1 MLNVGVMQMDGV
13 VVVHADGRIDS
24 NNANELGVAL
34 SGVIDDG
41 QIHIVLDLST
51 VSYMSSAGLRE
62 LVIALKKVRAVD
74 TGDMRLVQPS
84 DRVMEV
90 LEMAGLDTVFEIFPS
105 QDDAVGSF

>member
-1 MLNVGVMQMDGV
+1 MLNVGVMQVDGV

-41 QIHIVLDLST
+41 QIHIVLDIST

-62 LVIALKKVRAVD
+62 LVIALKKVRTVA
-74 TGDMRLVQPS
+74 TGDMCLVQPT

-105 QDDAVGSF
+105 QDEAVSSF